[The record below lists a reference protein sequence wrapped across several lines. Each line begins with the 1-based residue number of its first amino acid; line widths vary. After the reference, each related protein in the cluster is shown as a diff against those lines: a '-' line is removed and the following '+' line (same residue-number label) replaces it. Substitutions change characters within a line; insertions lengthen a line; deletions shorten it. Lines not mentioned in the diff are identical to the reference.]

1 MTRSNTLQLLLVE
14 DNLELAETTVEHF
27 ELEDI
32 SCDHVSNGV
41 AALELIAKT
50 HHDVVILDLNLPRMS
65 GIEVCKKL
73 REQGSDI
80 PIIMLT
86 ARDTLDDKIVGF
98 EAGADDYLTKPF
110 ALEELLMRVKV
121 LSRRR
126 SGEVNLLQLKDLKM
140 NVKERHVMRGSD
152 ELKLSPTGYRI
163 LEVLLRATP
172 NPISRED
179 LIQKV
184 WGDEQP
190 DTNSLKV
197 HMFKLRHALDDN
209 YEEKLLQTIKNF
221 GFVLK

>member
-27 ELEDI
+27 ELDGI
-32 SCDHVSNGV
+32 YCDHAANGV

-50 HHDVVILDLNLPRMS
+50 HQDVVILDLNLPRMS
-65 GIEVCKKL
+65 GLEVCKRL
-73 REQGSDI
+73 REQGNDV
-80 PIIMLT
+80 PVIMLT
-86 ARDTLDDKIVGF
+86 ARDALEDKILGF
-98 EAGADDYLTKPF
+98 ETGADDYLTKPF
-110 ALEELLMRVKV
+110 AFEELLMRVKV

-126 SGEVNLLQLKDLKM
+126 SGEVNVIQLKDLKM
-140 NVKERHVMRGSD
+140 NVKERSVTRGAD
-152 ELKLSPTGYRI
+152 DIKLSPTGYRI
-163 LEVLLRATP
+163 LETLLRATP
-172 NPISRED
+172 NPVSRED

-197 HMFKLRHALDDN
+197 HMFKLRRALDDN
-209 YEEKLLQTIKNF
+209 HEEKLLQTVKNF